1 MKRALDAPVFS
12 AAPPGFVAAHEV
24 SHSSPTPPALAD
36 IKDELYLTY
45 PPMRLNAGYGE
56 MLQRPSRFLTEVPTE
71 LREKW
76 QVAERVGDCGR
87 GLKAEISFGKRPF
100 QVGVFLLPE
109 DAAEHG
115 VERVDV
121 VIKPAVTGALRA
133 AILWRFGVAGR

>member
-76 QVAERVGDCGR
+76 QVAERVGDWT
-87 GLKAEISFGKRPF
+87 
-100 QVGVFLLPE
+100 VDLPGDGDRE
-109 DAAEHG
+109 MAPLNLIG
-115 VERVDV
+115 V
-121 VIKPAVTGALRA
+121 VIDLGEL
-133 AILWRFGVAGR
+133 